1 MEITI
6 PAKVPKPEKF
16 VICER
21 TDLSIKEVVKELKKL
36 ESISTRAFQTYVVET
51 IERRIRFLK
60 DRIVEEYLKCKN
72 SK

>member
-1 MEITI
+1 MEIEI
-6 PAKVPKPEKF
+6 PVKKPKPEKF

-60 DRIVEEYLKCKN
+60 DRIVEEYLKCKS

>member
-21 TDLSIKEVVKELKKL
+21 TDLSIKEVVKELEKL
-36 ESISTRAFQTYVVET
+36 GSISSTAFQPYVVEV
-51 IERRIRFLK
+51 ISRRIRYLK
-60 DRIVEEYLKCKN
+60 DRIVEEYLKCKS